1 MSKIPDFNQICI
13 FEKHYFGTVPN
24 FGKPIEYVLP
34 KFACSIF
41 FSIFAY
47 EEVLLLLAALF
58 LEKTIIFVGKN
69 ESATTLCAL
78 FLVTFISPFTYNHH
92 LILNCNAEMV

>member
-1 MSKIPDFNQICI
+1 MHREEVFARNLSRNLAETQKNEQLQRLISCFMSKIPDFNQICI

-24 FGKPIEYVLP
+24 FGKPIEYSLP

-58 LEKTIIFVGKN
+58 L
-69 ESATTLCAL
+69 
-78 FLVTFISPFTYNHH
+78 
-92 LILNCNAEMV
+92 